1 VAALMAVADAA
12 LDAKK
17 YEEAKQG
24 YLAVLRLERLN
35 VAAMINLGVA
45 YDGIGGE
52 DNLEEARAAYERAL
66 QLDTSKLTKEFQA
79 ILVNNLGVVYQKQGK
94 LKEAVQQ
101 YTRALELNPN
111 YQDAKDNLARA
122 KERL

>member
-1 VAALMAVADAA
+1 LCR
-12 LDAKK
+12 LP
-17 YEEAKQG
+17 
-24 YLAVLRLERLN
+24 LRVVSHESCARRSLHLGHVDLRRL
-35 VAAMINLGVA
+35 
-45 YDGIGGE
+45 IGGE